1 MKKLLLTMMFV
12 VTFFTVSAISASA
25 VVDDTVK
32 VGLRYGSSVMDSA
45 NLENAQGQGYAF
57 EAAHAFF
64 DYLFS
69 QKGARRIY
77 AYTEDYN
84 LSSQHLCEKLG
95 MRREG
100 VFLEFISFVN
110 NPDGTPRYEN
120 TVQYAILKKEWD
132 RQQSQ

>member
-1 MKKLLLTMMFV
+1 MT
-12 VTFFTVSAISASA
+12 ISS
-25 VVDDTVK
+25 
-32 VGLRYGSSVMDSA
+32 L
-45 NLENAQGQGYAF
+45 
-57 EAAHAFF
+57 
-64 DYLFS
+64 

-84 LSSQHLCEKLG
+84 LSSQYLCEKLG

-100 VFLEFISFVN
+100 MFLEFISFVN

-120 TVQYAILKKEWD
+120 TVQYASPFVKKEWD